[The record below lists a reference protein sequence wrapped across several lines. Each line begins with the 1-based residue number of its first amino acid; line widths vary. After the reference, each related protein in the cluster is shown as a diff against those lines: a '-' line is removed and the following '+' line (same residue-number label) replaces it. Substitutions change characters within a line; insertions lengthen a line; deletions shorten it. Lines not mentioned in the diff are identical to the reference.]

1 MNFREVFAELG
12 GYMAKIC
19 RLSALVLAFLVSA
32 GVGTAQNKVNLSWKL
47 EKDKPF
53 YQEVRTTAN
62 QSMKVMGQD
71 VTQKQTQTFYFS
83 FTPVS
88 KDDNGNWTIKQKIEG
103 VVITIDINNNAV
115 SFDSTNPA
123 AANNALSEFF
133 KQLVGA
139 EFTITLDKNFKVSKV
154 EGRDDFIRK
163 LGSANAQMEPLL
175 KKILNDDALKQMA
188 DPTFGVIP
196 NKEVTKGEK
205 WTKTTE
211 LNLGPIG
218 GYTSTQNITYEG
230 PDEKNPN
237 FHKLKVETKLEYK
250 TPGDADS
257 GALPFKIK
265 SASLKAESPSGTILF
280 DANAGRI
287 AESDLKLQLNGSLDI
302 EIGGTTTKVDL
313 KQEQSTYV
321 KGHDT
326 NPAAPKK

>member
-1 MNFREVFAELG
+1 MLRR
-12 GYMAKIC
+12 
-19 RLSALVLAFLVSA
+19 RLSAVMALAAMAAAVICVGSA
-32 GVGTAQNKVNLSWKL
+32 VAQDKVNLSWKL

-53 YQEVRTTAN
+53 FQEMRTTAN

-71 VTQKQTQTFYFS
+71 VTQKQTQTFIFS

-88 KDDNGNWTIKQKIEG
+88 VDDNGNWTIKQKIEG
-103 VVITIDINNNAV
+103 VIITIDINNNAV
-115 SFDSTNPA
+115 SYDSTNPN

-139 EFTITLDKNFKVSKV
+139 EFTITMDKNLKVTKV
-154 EGRDDFIRK
+154 EGRDEFIRK
-163 LGSANAQMEPLL
+163 LGTANAQMEPLL

-188 DPTFGVIP
+188 DPTFGMIP

-205 WTKTTE
+205 WTKTSD

-218 GYTSTQNITYEG
+218 GYTSTQTIVYEG
-230 PDEKNPN
+230 TDEKNPN
-237 FHKLKVETKLEYK
+237 LHKLKVETKLEYK

-265 SASLKAESPSGTILF
+265 SASLKSDGAAGTILF
-280 DANAGRI
+280 DASKGQI
-287 AESDLKLQLNGSLDI
+287 VESDLKLQLSGSLDI

-326 NPAAPKK
+326 NPAVKK

>member
-1 MNFREVFAELG
+1 
-12 GYMAKIC
+12 MAMAAMAMAVIC
-19 RLSALVLAFLVSA
+19 VGSAA
-32 GVGTAQNKVNLSWKL
+32 AQDKVNLSWKL

-53 YQEVRTTAN
+53 FQEMRTTAN

-71 VTQKQTQTFYFS
+71 VTQKQTQTFFFS

-88 KDDNGNWTIKQKIEG
+88 VDDNGNWTIKQKIEG
-103 VVITIDINNNAV
+103 VIITIDINNNAV
-115 SFDSTNPA
+115 SYDSTNPN

-139 EFTITLDKNFKVSKV
+139 EFTITMDKNLKVTKV
-154 EGRDDFIRK
+154 EGRDEFIRK
-163 LGSANAQMEPLL
+163 LGTANAQMEPLL

-188 DPTFGVIP
+188 DPTFGMIP
-196 NKEVTKGEK
+196 NKEVTKGEE
-205 WTKTTE
+205 WTKTSD

-218 GYTSTQNITYEG
+218 GYNSLQKIVYEG
-230 PDEKNPN
+230 TDEKNPN
-237 FHKLKVETKLEYK
+237 LHKLKVETKLEYK
-250 TPGDADS
+250 APGDADS

-265 SASLKAESPSGTILF
+265 SATLKSEGAAGTILF
-280 DANAGRI
+280 DASKGQI
-287 AESDLKLQLNGSLDI
+287 VESDLKLQLSGSLDI

-326 NPAAPKK
+326 NPAVKK

>member
-1 MNFREVFAELG
+1 MRG
-12 GYMAKIC
+12 
-19 RLSALVLAFLVSA
+19 RRSAWVVGIVLAVSSA
-32 GVGTAQNKVNLSWKL
+32 AAQDKVNLSWKL

-53 YQEVRTTAN
+53 YQEMRTTAN

-71 VTQKQTQTFYFS
+71 VTQKQTQTFHFS
-83 FTPVS
+83 YTPVS
-88 KDDNGNWTIKQKIEG
+88 VDDNGNWTIKQKIEG

-115 SFDSTNPA
+115 SYDSTNPS

-139 EFTITLDKNFKVSKV
+139 EFTITLDKNFKVTKV
-154 EGRDDFIRK
+154 EGRDEFIRK

-205 WTKTTE
+205 WTKTMD

-218 GYTSTQNITYEG
+218 GYTSTQTITYEG
-230 PDEKNPN
+230 PDEKNPKLQ
-237 FHKLKVETKLEYK
+237 KLKVETKLEYK

-265 SASLKAESPSGTILF
+265 SANLKADSATGTILF
-280 DANAGRI
+280 DAAAGRI
-287 AESDLKLQLNGSLDI
+287 VESDVKLQLSGSLDI